1 MEVFRGESALT
12 PKNVVRRVRKI
23 QKIAESNVLSE
34 KLRQH
39 RKGFARRCPKAPY
52 AKISKTTTQE
62 FSASRFESG
71 AKQSEAELLNR
82 G

>member
-52 AKISKTTTQE
+52 AKIKKTT
-62 FSASRFESG
+62 SRNFPQ
-71 AKQSEAELLNR
+71 ADLKAERNEVKR
-82 G
+82 SF